1 MHHGSENK
9 GQVVVSKV
17 EGAAICNLQLLS
29 FQVETEEILDHSEG
43 FRVGYDGGFRINFQE
58 VCHICCVVRL
68 HVLYDQVVRLA
79 AFQDAVQIIQP
90 FVSEICIYS
99 IHDCDFFIQDYIG
112 IICHTV
118 RYFVLTFEKVYL
130 MVVYACV
137 ADGVCNFHRG
147 SSPFYEILL
156 LM

>member
-29 FQVETEEILDHSEG
+29 FQVETEEVLDHSEG
-43 FRVGYDGGFRINFQE
+43 FRVGYDGGFR
-58 VCHICCVVRL
+58 L
-68 HVLYDQVVRLA
+68 HMLYNQVVWLA

-99 IHDCDFFIQDYIG
+99 IHDCDFFIQDHIG
-112 IICHTV
+112 IIRHTV
-118 RYFVLTFEKVYL
+118 RYFVLTFEKINL

-156 LM
+156 LV

>member
-1 MHHGSENK
+1 MHHGSENE

-17 EGAAICNLQLLS
+17 ESAAICNLQLLS

-43 FRVGYDGGFRINFQE
+43 FGVGYDGGFRINLQKA
-58 VCHICCVVRL
+58 CHICCVVRL
-68 HVLYDQVVRLA
+68 HVLYDQVVWLA

-99 IHDCDFFIQDYIG
+99 IHDCDFFIQDYVG
-112 IICHTV
+112 IVCHAV
-118 RYFVLTFEKVYL
+118 WNFVLTFEKVNL
-130 MVVYACV
+130 MIVYACV

-156 LM
+156 LV